1 MDYLDASTQ
10 TELTAVATVLQAVQD
25 RARTCGVDIMLVGA
39 AARDILIRNV
49 VGSPPQRATRD
60 VDIAV
65 AVNSWSEV
73 ECLTSSMDP
82 IRGGAHTFL
91 VLGIEVDVIPFGGI
105 ESRDRTITWP
115 DDHEMDVSGFA
126 EALRS
131 AVRVKLPGDITVP
144 VASLAAQSLLKLL
157 AWRDRHSQSTKD
169 AIDLRSIIHAYSQG
183 PYFDQLYA
191 DDAHQNYLV
200 QHDYDPILAGA
211 SRMGHEASELIAGK
225 TREKIRSL
233 LIEEDFRE
241 RLAADM
247 GGLIQTNLELV
258 NAYRAGY
265 E

>member
-10 TELTAVATVLQAVQD
+10 TELEAVATVLQAVQD

-73 ECLTSSMDP
+73 ACLTSSMNP
-82 IRGGAHTFL
+82 TRGGAHHFL

-115 DDHEMDVSGFA
+115 NDHEMDVSGFA

-144 VASLAAQSLLKLL
+144 VASLAAQSILKLL

-183 PYFDQLYA
+183 PYFDQLY
-191 DDAHQNYLV
+191 DAHQNYLV

-211 SRMGHEASELIAGK
+211 SRMGHEASELIAGN

-233 LIEEDFRE
+233 LNEEDFRE